1 MMYRRLWVIVLAALV
16 TTVVLGVS
24 PRSARA
30 TLRFGDLQI
39 SGNAQSQNLFRTPDA
54 STWEYIQNRNTAHIR
69 LDYDWLQGGKFITK
83 YDIPFIEKSSMTLLW
98 RGVYDGIYGFT
109 PGFLQKE
116 DIHGRNYTGPNGGL
130 NYFQYATQVG
140 IPASK
145 SGQPNNK
152 LTIPQLG
159 LNSLG
164 QSGLDTVA
172 FENQLRELYADVKF
186 RGIPLSIRGGRQQI
200 VWGETVNFRMLD
212 RINSLNLTWHLQQ
225 EIPPP
230 AFGWDELRRPQ
241 WMIKFLYDLGN
252 VWKLSQSFLEWYWN
266 PGDWYPAKETFL
278 PRPWGLPFYNPLTNP
293 VDGAFFDGPCFTS
306 KFKETR
312 GPRSGQPMCTRLLN
326 NTRLFQQGDY
336 ARNPMENSQVG
347 VRYHGI
353 APFGMEFTLN
363 YFYQRF
369 DGANDGTNS
378 APLKVLLRDPLN
390 PTRDAKI
397 TAHASKLF
405 ADGIFPAEA
414 YFPYVHTL
422 GVSANYSDEAYT
434 QAVFRFESIYD
445 MGVPFFDVSKVGVV
459 DTPALPGVT
468 KRDMWKGLMAFD
480 RPTWIKWL
488 NKKSTWF
495 LTGQFFWHHIL
506 DYNECAGQDVANL
519 SPQDRARHSACFV
532 GGLDLPSSVRGSR
545 VSFRDKIR
553 SWESLFTLAAF
564 SFYRGGSIVPTLGMA
579 VDPVN
584 QWNMEAF
591 WSVDYV
597 VRDDFVVNLAQRYF
611 IEPRGH
617 STPIFETWGL
627 GGLNADR
634 SETSL
639 RLTYQF

>member
-1 MMYRRLWVIVLAALV
+1 MSYRRLWLIVLVGLV
-16 TTVVLGVS
+16 ASVGVGVS
-24 PRSARA
+24 PRPARA

-83 YDIPFIEKSSMTLLW
+83 YDIPFIEKSQLTLLW

-109 PGFLQKE
+109 PGLLQKE

-140 IPASK
+140 IPPSK
-145 SGQPNNK
+145 AGQPNTK

-200 VWGETVNFRMLD
+200 VWGETDNFRMLD

-252 VWKLSQSFLEWYWN
+252 VWKFSQSFLEWYWN

-293 VDGAFFDGPCFTS
+293 VDGAFFDGPCFNS
-306 KFKETR
+306 RFKETR
-312 GPRSGQPMCTRLLN
+312 GPRSGQPMCVRLLN
-326 NTRLFQQGDY
+326 NTRLFQQGNY

-353 APFGMEFTLN
+353 APFGLEFTLN
-363 YFYQRF
+363 YFYQRW

-378 APLKVLLRDPLN
+378 APLKVLLADPLN
-390 PTRDAKI
+390 PAANAKV
-397 TAHASKLF
+397 TARAQRLF
-405 ADGIFPAEA
+405 ANGTFPAEA
-414 YFPYVHTL
+414 YHPYVNTL

-445 MGVPFFDVSKVGVV
+445 MGVPFFDVSKVGVI
-459 DTPALPGVT
+459 DTPALPGIT
-468 KRDMWKGLMAFD
+468 KRDMWKGMMAFD

-495 LTGQFFWHHIL
+495 LTGQFFWHHL
-506 DYNECAGQDVANL
+506 LNQNECAGQEVANL
-519 SPQDRARHSACFV
+519 TPQQRAMHGSCLV

-553 SWESLFTLAAF
+553 SWESIFTLAAF
-564 SFYRGGSIVPTLGMA
+564 SFYRGGSVVPTLGMA

-597 VRDDFVVNLAQRYF
+597 VRDDLVVNLAQRYF